1 MSLGRARPSWLRRSP
16 KTGIDQRKPPAAVF
30 GPAPLDEPTVH
41 LVLDLA
47 LRVGEAQLAS
57 GVGAADV
64 TATIIDVTA
73 AYGLPHTEVDVT
85 FTAITVCC
93 HRGTEAAPITTL
105 RVVRS
110 RSLDFTRLAE
120 LELLIGRMK
129 GGTITPRDAYGELDR
144 ITTAPHPYPRWVA
157 TAAWAGMAAGV
168 AVLVGG
174 GLLLALTAAFV
185 TAVLDRVGRVLNRR
199 NLPFFFQQ
207 VVGGGLATGAALVM
221 YATDLLPSVRPSML
235 VAVGI
240 VVLLSGLS
248 LVSTVQ
254 DAISG
259 YNVTAAGRTVEIG
272 LLTAGLISG
281 IALALRAGVQFGIQT
296 SIAEPL
302 PALITD
308 VPVQFAAG
316 AATSFCFAMASYAQP
331 RALLVAA
338 VAGAVGTTS
347 YGLLAVTGTNAIT
360 SSAVAAA
367 LVGFGGAVLSRR
379 LRIPTLVVSVAGI
392 GPLLPGWTIYRGLYQ
407 LTADGDSAG
416 LSTLVLATGIALA
429 LAGGVVLGEHLA
441 RPVRS
446 GLSRLERRFVTTRT
460 SSTRVNSV

>member
-1 MSLGRARPSWLRRSP
+1 
-16 KTGIDQRKPPAAVF
+16 
-30 GPAPLDEPTVH
+30 
-41 LVLDLA
+41 
-47 LRVGEAQLAS
+47 
-57 GVGAADV
+57 
-64 TATIIDVTA
+64 
-73 AYGLPHTEVDVT
+73 
-85 FTAITVCC
+85 
-93 HRGTEAAPITTL
+93 
-105 RVVRS
+105 
-110 RSLDFTRLAE
+110 
-120 LELLIGRMK
+120 
-129 GGTITPRDAYGELDR
+129 
-144 ITTAPHPYPRWVA
+144 
-157 TAAWAGMAAGV
+157 
-168 AVLVGG
+168 
-174 GLLLALTAAFV
+174 
-185 TAVLDRVGRVLNRR
+185 
-199 NLPFFFQQ
+199 
-207 VVGGGLATGAALVM
+207 
-221 YATDLLPSVRPSML
+221 
-235 VAVGI
+235 
-240 VVLLSGLS
+240 
-248 LVSTVQ
+248 VQ

-259 YNVTAAGRTVEIG
+259 YNVTAAGRTMEIV

-281 IALALRAGVQFGIQT
+281 VALALRAGVQFGVRT
-296 SIAEPL
+296 SLAEPL

-360 SSAVAAA
+360 SSAVAAT

-392 GPLLPGWTIYRGLYQ
+392 TPLLPGWTIYRGLYQ
-407 LTADGDSAG
+407 LTAEGDSEG

>member
-1 MSLGRARPSWLRRSP
+1 MGLGSARPAWLRRTR
-16 KTGIDQRKPPAAVF
+16 KIGTDQHEQRTAVF
-30 GPAPLDEPTVH
+30 GPEPLDEATVH

-64 TATIIDVTA
+64 TATIIDVTG

-120 LELLIGRMK
+120 LEHLIGRMK
-129 GGTITPRDAYGELDR
+129 AGSATARDAYAELDR

-157 TAAWAGMAAGV
+157 TAAWAGMAAAV

-174 GLLLALTAAFV
+174 GLLLALLAAVV
-185 TAVLDRVGRVLNRR
+185 TAVIDRVGRLLNRR

-207 VVGGGLATGAALVM
+207 VVGGGLATAVALVM
-221 YATDLLPSVRPSML
+221 YATDLLPTVRPSLL

-259 YNVTAAGRTVEIG
+259 YNVTAAGRTMEIV

-281 IALALRAGVQFGIQT
+281 VALALRAGVQFGVRT

-316 AATSFCFAMASYAQP
+316 SATSFFFAMASYAQP

-347 YGLLAVTGTNAIT
+347 FGLLAVTGTNAIT
-360 SSAVAAA
+360 SSAVAAT

-392 GPLLPGWTIYRGLYQ
+392 TPLLPGWTVYRGLYQ
-407 LTADGDSAG
+407 LTAEGDSEG
-416 LSTLVLATGIALA
+416 LSTLVLATGVALA

-446 GLSRLERRFVTTRT
+446 GLSLLERRFVTTRT
-460 SSTRVNSV
+460 ASSRVNSV